1 MKDFLTGYEDIRA
14 SEELKQSVKKKIA
27 LSRRKRAYR
36 SIAACAAMVCI
47 AFTVCMNVSE
57 DMAMAAGG
65 IPILSDIVN
74 VVTAG
79 RYNIE
84 IGASSAKIDVPQFE
98 GLSDKEMER
107 ELNDKLG
114 REAAALAAAFRSDAE
129 ELAEMSD
136 GEGHMGVESGYIIRT
151 DNDDY
156 LAVDMYVFNVVGSS
170 STTHKFYTIDKKT
183 GKFVTLE
190 ELFKR
195 GCDYTGR
202 ISEIIKKEMLRRNAE
217 EDGLFF
223 VEADEYTEGFGGID
237 KDAKFFIND
246 NGNIVI
252 CFDKYEVAAGA
263 QGSPEFE
270 IEPEDIA
277 DILK

>member
-1 MKDFLTGYEDIRA
+1 MKEFLRGYEDIRA
-14 SEELKQSVKKKIA
+14 SEELKKTVKNKIA
-27 LSRRKRAYR
+27 LSRRKRACR
-36 SIAACAAMVCI
+36 SVAACAASVCI
-47 AFTVCMNVSE
+47 VFTVCMNISE
-57 DMAMAAGG
+57 EMALAACG

-84 IGASSAKIDVPQFE
+84 IGGSSAKIDVPQFE
-98 GLSDKEMER
+98 GLSDKEMEKK
-107 ELNDKLG
+107 LNEQLG
-114 REAAALAAAFRSDAE
+114 REAASLAAEFKADAE

-156 LAVDMYVFNVVGSS
+156 LAVDMFVFNVVGSS

-190 ELFKR
+190 EIFKP

-202 ISEIIKKEMLRRNAE
+202 ISEIVKKEMLRRNAE
-217 EDGLFF
+217 EEGLFF
-223 VEADEYTEGFGGID
+223 VEADEYTEGFGGIAG
-237 KDAKFFIND
+237 DAKFFIND

-270 IEPEDIA
+270 ISPEDIA

>member
-36 SIAACAAMVCI
+36 SMAACAATVCI

-57 DMAMAAGG
+57 DMAMAAGR

-202 ISEIIKKEMLRRNAE
+202 ISDIVKKEMIRRNDE
-217 EDGLFF
+217 EEGLFF